1 MHRRMALLQQK
12 SKADPTAEALNHVVQ
27 PPGNA
32 QGERAARVQ
41 AREHSP

>member
-1 MHRRMALLQQK
+1 MGAVKPHAP
-12 SKADPTAEALNHVVQ
+12 SDGPTPPTAEALNHVVQ